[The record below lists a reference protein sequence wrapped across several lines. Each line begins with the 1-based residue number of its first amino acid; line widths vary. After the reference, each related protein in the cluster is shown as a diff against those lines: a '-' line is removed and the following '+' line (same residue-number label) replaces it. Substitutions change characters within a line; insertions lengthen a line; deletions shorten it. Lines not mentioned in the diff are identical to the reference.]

1 MTKKQSYLR
10 CITRK
15 HNKRGSGRDIVLMA
29 VLLFVFAISALIM
42 RYTTSH
48 VVEIFYNS
56 SDFNSSYNQSN
67 YDITQMMKD
76 STDQTGGQ
84 LDYVILAIF
93 IGLILGIVVTSWY
106 IGGHPIFLFFY
117 FIFIVIGV
125 LLSVVFAD
133 VWDDV
138 TSMSMFGGVI
148 GDFPITTHLITYM
161 PIYLAVVGMIG
172 LVVMFGKPQGR

>member
-106 IGGHPIFLFFY
+106 IGGHPIFLFFFLPLNHSGLFHKLNTLNFHTLINQNTFSNY
-117 FIFIVIGV
+117 VYDFSFFHLTNSIKRIF
-125 LLSVVFAD
+125 S
-133 VWDDV
+133 
-138 TSMSMFGGVI
+138 TS
-148 GDFPITTHLITYM
+148 
-161 PIYLAVVGMIG
+161 
-172 LVVMFGKPQGR
+172 